1 MNISIMATASQRNS
15 YRKLIRNDI
24 DRYKGNKTKRDDLI
38 LIIGPIGKF
47 TPPDKTRGI
56 TWIGKYGMYVVAS
69 YRKSRGQW
77 VYGSTYRNIWRPSAD
92 KLVKEAKKMAKTVY
106 YTQSGTMKTIGKTVR
121 RDYELRP
128 AR

>member
-1 MNISIMATASQRNS
+1 MTISIMATASQRNS

-24 DRYKGNKTKRDDLI
+24 DRYKGNKRKMDDLI

-47 TPPDKTRGI
+47 IPPDKSRGT

-92 KLVKEAKKMAKTVY
+92 KLVKEAKKLAKTVY
-106 YTQSGTMKTIGKTVR
+106 YTQYGTMKTVGKSVR